1 MYAVSITGA
10 KSLCLYSHSLGA
22 GGVEGDV
29 VETSTLALL
38 KCDAR

>member
-22 GGVEGDV
+22 GGGGG
-29 VETSTLALL
+29 L
-38 KCDAR
+38 KEM

>member
-1 MYAVSITGA
+1 MLCPLLAQ
-10 KSLCLYSHSLGA
+10 SLCVCTLIAWEL

-29 VETSTLALL
+29 VETSTLALP